1 MKIALTFLALC
12 LAAVAHAEVYRDFIV
27 ASADDVE
34 PGTIFV
40 SPTEDLS
47 LQGGPVRGMEDRI
60 LRAPAG
66 FHVQTFATD
75 VGKARLMAWGPD
87 SVLHV
92 VSMSTN
98 RGSQWSPDP
107 DTTSRVL
114 ALPDRDRDGRADE
127 IIVAADGFFW
137 PNDVAF
143 FRGAMYVA
151 DTHQIVRL
159 HDEDGDGFYEKREVF
174 IDNLASFSPGIS
186 HVTHSLVFDEARN
199 ILFVHQGSSC
209 DLCREENPE
218 RATITAFDL
227 DGSNRRIFAS
237 GLRNAIGYDLHPVT
251 GELWT
256 NNNGHDR
263 DRFADGRN
271 MPPEYVGIVRENSFH
286 GWPLAFGFRTW
297 VDFSVDEYRRE
308 VFPLTRQDT
317 LLVESIQRPVVML
330 PGHTGPMALHF
341 YTHRAFGPRFRNA
354 AFIALRAGDRGV
366 SDGYKVVA
374 VFANPDGTD
383 GRIADFLTGFRPDPT
398 SSTVWGQPVG
408 LESDSDGNLY
418 VGSDRFTQAIFRVTA
433 GPLLARWG
441 PDVPDSVVAG
451 QRLAGTVALTRL
463 APDGEEPVLTAD
475 LSALGG
481 DTGVP
486 LRKVDDGQYRF
497 EGRVGEDIPV
507 GPVELR
513 ILVQQGSPAGP
524 LSLNLTRRFIVL
536 PSRNLVLLGDDLG
549 RGWESTSGR
558 GAEPL
563 VIDGGGP
570 VFAGS
575 SSAAITAAPLRRSRV
590 WLLEFRPAVPVRT
603 LGYRALRFAFH
614 PGDVEPQE
622 GDRFDVNVR
631 SLTTRTVSL
640 LVDAERDF
648 GLDLARKEWQTI
660 EIPLDEFGDLDNPLE
675 LLSISSN
682 LAGTMFFDEVHLVTS
697 APPLPPVTAVTET
710 RSEAVPQ
717 SVSLEQNYP
726 NPFNSDTIIRFALP
740 SSQPVTLEVYN
751 LAGQRVTTLLRGLRS
766 AGTYSV
772 HWDGRDDGAQLLAS
786 GVYLYRLTTGSQVM
800 TRKLLLLQ

>member
-1 MKIALTFLALC
+1 MRIALAALLC
-12 LAAVAHAEVYRDFIV
+12 LAAGAEAQLYRDFVI
-27 ASADDVE
+27 ASADDVA

-47 LQGGPVRGMEDRI
+47 LQGEPVRGMEDRT
-60 LRAPAG
+60 LRVPAG
-66 FHVQTFATD
+66 FHVSAFATD
-75 VGKARLMAWGPD
+75 IGKARLMAWGPD

-92 VSMSTN
+92 ASMSTN

-114 ALPDRDRDGRADE
+114 ALPDRDHDGRADTVL
-127 IIVAADGFFW
+127 VAADGFLW

-159 HDEDGDGFYEKREVF
+159 HDDDGDGYYEKREVF

-186 HVTHSLVFDEARN
+186 HVTHSLLFDEARG

-209 DLCREENPE
+209 DLCREDDRE

-227 DGSNRRIFAS
+227 DGSNRRVWAT

-256 NNNGHDR
+256 NSNGHDR
-263 DRFADGRN
+263 DRFPDGRN
-271 MPPEYVGIVRENSFH
+271 MPPEYVGIVREGSFH

-317 LLVESIQRPVVML
+317 LLVDSIQRPVVML

-341 YTHRAFGPRFRNA
+341 YTSDRFGPRLRNA
-354 AFIALRAGDRGV
+354 AFIALRAGNRGV

-374 VFANPDGTD
+374 VLANDDGTN
-383 GRIADFLTGFRPDPT
+383 GRVADFLTGFRPDPA
-398 SSTVWGQPVG
+398 SSDVWGQPVG
-408 LESDSDGNLY
+408 LESDSRGNLY
-418 VGSDRFTQAIFRVTA
+418 VSSDRFTQAIFRVTA
-433 GPLLARWG
+433 GPLLAQWG
-441 PDVPDSVVAG
+441 RGLPDSVLAG
-451 QRLAGTVALTRL
+451 QRIAGEVALTRV
-463 APDGEEPVLTAD
+463 APDGDEPTLSAD
-475 LSALGG
+475 LSDFGG
-481 DTGVP
+481 VAEVP
-486 LRKVDDGQYRF
+486 LRSIGDGRFRF
-497 EGRVGEDIPV
+497 EGRIGDEVAV
-507 GPVELR
+507 GPAELR
-513 ILVQQGSPAGP
+513 ITVRQSTPSGP
-524 LSLNLTRRFIVL
+524 LTISLSRRFIVL
-536 PSRNLVLLGDDLG
+536 PSRDLVLLGDELG
-549 RGWESTSGR
+549 RGWASSSSR
-558 GAEPL
+558 GAEAL
-563 VIDGGGP
+563 AIDGGGP
-570 VFAGS
+570 VFAGQ

-590 WLLEFRPAVPVRT
+590 WLLEFQPTPPILT

-622 GDRFDVNVR
+622 GDRFDVNIR
-631 SLTTRTVSL
+631 SRTTRTVSL
-640 LVDAERDF
+640 LVDAVRDY

-660 EIPLDEFGDLDNPLE
+660 EIPLQEFGEFDGPVE
-675 LLSISSN
+675 LVSFSSN
-682 LAGTMFFDEVHLVTS
+682 LAGTMFIDEVRLVVS
-697 APPLPPVTAVTET
+697 APPITAVLET
-710 RSEAVPQ
+710 RSDAVPQ

-726 NPFNSDTIIRFALP
+726 NPFNHETVIRFALP
-740 SSQPVTLEVYN
+740 STQRVVLDVYN
-751 LAGQRVTTLLRGLRS
+751 LTGQRVTTLLRGLRT
-766 AGTYSV
+766 AGTYQV
-772 HWDGRDDGAQLLAS
+772 RWDGRDAGGQSLAS
-786 GVYLYRLTTGSQVM
+786 GIYLYRLRAGRQVM

>member
-1 MKIALTFLALC
+1 MRIALAALLC
-12 LAAVAHAEVYRDFIV
+12 FVAVAEAQVYRDFVI
-27 ASADDVE
+27 ASADDVA

-47 LQGGPVRGMEDRI
+47 LQGEPVRGMEDRT
-60 LRAPAG
+60 LRVPAG
-66 FHVQTFATD
+66 FHVRAFATD

-92 VSMSTN
+92 ASMSTN

-114 ALPDRDRDGRADE
+114 ALPDRDHDGRADE
-127 IIVAADGFFW
+127 VIVAADGFLW

-151 DTHQIVRL
+151 DTHRIVRL
-159 HDEDGDGFYEKREVF
+159 HDNDGDGYYEEREVF

-186 HVTHSLVFDEARN
+186 HVTHSLVFDEARG

-209 DLCREENPE
+209 DLCREDNTE

-227 DGSNRRIFAS
+227 DGSNRRVWAT

-263 DRFADGRN
+263 DRFADGDN
-271 MPPEYVGIVRENSFH
+271 MPPEYVGIVREGSFH

-297 VDFSVDEYRRE
+297 VDFSVGEYRRE
-308 VFPLTRQDT
+308 VFPLTSQDT
-317 LLVESIQRPVVML
+317 LLVNSIQRPVVML

-341 YTHRAFGPRFRNA
+341 YTGDRFGPRFRNA

-374 VFANPDGTD
+374 VFANDDGTN
-383 GRIADFLTGFRPDPT
+383 GRVADFLTGFRPDP
-398 SSTVWGQPVG
+398 SSSAVWGQPVG
-408 LESDSDGNLY
+408 LQSDSRGNLY
-418 VGSDRFTQAIFRVTA
+418 VSSDRFTQAIFRVTA
-433 GPLLARWG
+433 GPLLAQWG
-441 PDVPDSVVAG
+441 RGLPDSVIAG
-451 QRLAGTVALTRL
+451 QNIAGTVALTRA
-463 APDGEEPVLTAD
+463 APDSDEPTLSAD
-475 LSALGG
+475 LSDFGG
-481 DTGVP
+481 AAEVP
-486 LRKVDDGQYRF
+486 LRPVGDGRFRF
-497 EGRVGEDIPV
+497 EGRIGDDVPV
-507 GPVELR
+507 GPAELR
-513 ILVQQGSPAGP
+513 ITVQQSTPSGP
-524 LSLNLTRRFIVL
+524 LSIRLSRRFIVL
-536 PSRNLVLLGDDLG
+536 PSKDLVLLGDELG
-549 RGWESTSGR
+549 RGWESSSSR
-558 GAEPL
+558 GAEAL
-563 VIDGGGP
+563 VVDGGGP
-570 VFAGS
+570 VFAGN

-590 WLLEFRPAVPVRT
+590 WLLEFQPTPPVRT

-631 SLTTRTVSL
+631 SRTTRTVSL
-640 LVDAERDF
+640 LVDAERDY

-660 EIPLDEFGDLDNPLE
+660 EIPLQEFGEFNGPVE
-675 LLSISSN
+675 LVSFSSN
-682 LAGTMFFDEVHLVTS
+682 LAGTMFIDEVRLVIS
-697 APPLPPVTAVTET
+697 APPITAVLET
-710 RSEAVPQ
+710 RSDAVPQ
-717 SVSLEQNYP
+717 SVHLEQNYP
-726 NPFNSDTIIRFALP
+726 NPFNSETIIRFALP
-740 SSQPVTLEVYN
+740 AAQQVALEVYN
-751 LAGQRVTTLLRGLRS
+751 LAGQRVTTLLRGMRT
-766 AGTYSV
+766 AGSYDV
-772 HWDGRDDGAQLLAS
+772 YWDGRDAGGQLLAS
-786 GVYLYRLTTGSQVM
+786 GIYLYRLSTGRQVM